1 MENRIYKSQR
11 ATYLQSATIAVG
23 IGTLIAAL
31 ALGYLVG
38 TWSRQNDVLRGL
50 PGITLANPSISKT
63 GVLVTSVQSE
73 SEAGSLGIEAGD
85 LILAVDQAKIDTPI
99 QVNQLVENSNRS
111 KLILTVRHG
120 EQTKN
125 IALHRQAQTR
135 Q

>member
-1 MENRIYKSQR
+1 MENRVHKSQR
-11 ATYLQSATIAVG
+11 ISYLQSATIVVG

-38 TWSRQNDVLRGL
+38 TWSRQNEGLRGL
-50 PGITLANPSISKT
+50 PGITLASPSISNA
-63 GVLVTSVQSE
+63 GVLVTSVQSA
-73 SEAGSLGIEAGD
+73 SEADSLGIEAGD
-85 LILAVDQAKIDTPI
+85 FILAVDQAKVDTPI

-111 KLILTVRHG
+111 NLILTVRHG

-125 IALHRQAQTR
+125 VALHRQAQTR